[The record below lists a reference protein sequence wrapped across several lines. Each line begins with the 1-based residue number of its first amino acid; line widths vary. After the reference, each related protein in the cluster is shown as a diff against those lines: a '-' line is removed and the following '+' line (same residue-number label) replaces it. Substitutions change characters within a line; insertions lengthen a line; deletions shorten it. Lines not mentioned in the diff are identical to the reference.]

1 MAEGPVRRNGT
12 RRAVLGL
19 MATVVAPASLVPLD
33 TRAART
39 ISRERDLPDFDR
51 LVLQVPANVRIRI
64 GSRSH
69 ARIEA
74 EEKVID
80 RIAFRSD
87 GRTLRVTASG
97 SFQTEQTIEIELECR
112 KLTALQAQASVD
124 ATLEGLDGKELE
136 LTAGDSA
143 TVNLE
148 RLNLQSLSADIGGS
162 ATVNASGKA
171 AEQKAVV
178 AGAVSAAGLSAT
190 FSGVPGISADAVS
203 YAARYQKSKSTHSA
217 RPTQSK
223 VSFERVARR
232 ISNACSSVSVF
243 D

>member
-19 MATVVAPASLVPLD
+19 MATVVAPASLVPRD
-33 TRAART
+33 ARAART

-178 AGAVSAAGLSAT
+178 AGAAT
-190 FSGVPGISADAVS
+190 YD
-203 YAARYQKSKSTHSA
+203 
-217 RPTQSK
+217 
-223 VSFERVARR
+223 ARR
-232 ISNACSSVSVF
+232 LQSGTARIEASGSSDVAVDSREVLKVDVSGAATVQYAGKPRLKQSVGGAGTLEPM
-243 D
+243 